1 MATHTFGRR
10 MSAVGTVLGLGLG
23 LPFAFG
29 VTSAYAAAQL
39 EITKTHTG
47 DFARGGQGVYR
58 ITVTNS
64 GDEASGGTEMTD
76 TFPAGLQIDD
86 LNVVD
91 NDVAVSCVWTQTLT
105 CNTPA
110 IPAGQGYAIDVT
122 VLVAADAPCNLTNTA
137 IVEDTPTGASDSA
150 SDPTTV
156 TGGDCDDD
164 GEEGGGVL
172 SILPVNLNGVLPM
185 FNNISTNNNINSPG
199 ASNTNGQKF
208 SLTAP

>member
-1 MATHTFGRR
+1 MATHTFSRR

-29 VTSAYAAAQL
+29 VTPAYAAAQL

-47 DFARGGQGVYR
+47 DFARGGEGVYR
-58 ITVTNS
+58 ITVTNT
-64 GDEASGGTEMTD
+64 GDEASSSTEMSETPP
-76 TFPAGLQIDD
+76 TGLQITDSS
-86 LNVVD
+86 VTD
-91 NDVAVSCVWTQTLT
+91 NSVGVSCSLDQTLT
-105 CNTPA
+105 CSTDA
-110 IPAGQGYAIDVT
+110 IPASGGYTVVVT
-122 VLVAADAPCNLTNTA
+122 VSVAADAPCSVTNTA
-137 IVEDTPTGASDSA
+137 TVRDETSGASDSA

-164 GEEGGGVL
+164 GGNGSLL

-199 ASNTNGQKF
+199 ASNTTGQKF

>member
-1 MATHTFGRR
+1 MVTHTLRHR

-29 VTSAYAAAQL
+29 VTPAHAAAVL
-39 EITKTHTG
+39 EVTKTHTG
-47 DFARGGQGVYR
+47 DFARGGAGTYR
-58 ITVTNS
+58 ITITNG
-64 GDEASGGTEMTD
+64 GDEESNATTLVD
-76 TFPAGLQIDD
+76 TLPPGLQIS
-86 LNVVD
+86 LVNIGA
-91 NDVAVSCVWTQTLT
+91 NTVAVGCTWDDTTVT
-105 CNTPA
+105 CKSDP
-110 IPAGQGYAIDVT
+110 IGVSEGYSIDVS
-122 VLVAADAPCNLTNTA
+122 VSVADDAPCSLTNTA
-137 IVEDTPTGASDSA
+137 TVVDDETSASASA

-164 GEEGGGVL
+164 GNGGLL

-199 ASNTNGQKF
+199 ATNTTGQKF